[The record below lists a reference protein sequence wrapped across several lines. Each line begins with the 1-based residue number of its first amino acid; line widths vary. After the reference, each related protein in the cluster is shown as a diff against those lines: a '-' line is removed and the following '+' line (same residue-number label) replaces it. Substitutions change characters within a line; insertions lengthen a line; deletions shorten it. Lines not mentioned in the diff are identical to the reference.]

1 MPKAPGR
8 KNFVQNDELTNG
20 QLCDILYIEIKEGSN
35 KMRIVKVEQ
44 IYLSQNEADTWTKF
58 DEILLGIERGSENPD
73 TTKLIN
79 RIQCLLADLWEVI
92 EEVD

>member
-1 MPKAPGR
+1 
-8 KNFVQNDELTNG
+8 
-20 QLCDILYIEIKEGSN
+20 
-35 KMRIVKVEQ
+35 MRIVKVEQ

-58 DEILLGIERGSENPD
+58 DEILLGIEKGSENPN

-79 RIQCLLADLWEVI
+79 RIQYLLADLWEVI